1 MDVVM
6 DADMVDVDM
15 DIDQHA
21 SSHSQEPSLLTLER
35 TTATTDSSDPSEE
48 TTSLTADHSNTL
60 KSRRLHA
67 REVLL
72 ALLLA
77 LWVLLAHME
86 LIALMALIANQAFA
100 AKEIADMDPARSASM
115 TVSHRRRSSLPRLS
129 QESSRCGITQPSLP
143 T

>member
-60 KSRRLHA
+60 KLRRLHA

-72 ALLLA
+72 AL
-77 LWVLLAHME
+77 
-86 LIALMALIANQAFA
+86 IALIAAKEFA
-100 AKEIADMDPARSASM
+100 AREIADMDPARSASM